1 MISSQHPH
9 TVMVP
14 PEPVFTPTNA
24 LSTAKSA
31 QNGSRSVDL
40 LSQIH
45 GSSHSQR
52 APTSCVR
59 PPKPRHHSHIV
70 LHPPRVIV
78 TAASPVHSRVH
89 SADATQE
96 PSPCTLLSHATRAI
110 VLLKYFVLAGGGVPQ
125 APHSDYCDCGAPDFD
140 HTVHTLQP
148 TTHKVSP
155 CRAAPNKR
163 CHLR

>member
-155 CRAAPNKR
+155 
-163 CHLR
+163 